1 MARKDVI
8 DGHRNEAGIAAALP
22 ILKQRFG
29 DRLQTGQSFRA
40 QHSHTTTYLPS
51 QLPDGV
57 VFVETS
63 VDVQEVVRICAAHRV
78 PIVAFGT
85 GSSLEGQVNAPSGGI
100 SVDFSRMNRIL
111 EVNAEDLDCTVEPGV
126 TREDLNTYLRDT
138 GLFFP
143 IDPGANASLGGMT
156 ATRAS
161 GTNAVRYGTMKD
173 NVLALTVVT
182 ANGEEIR
189 TAHRA
194 RKSSA
199 GYDLTR
205 LFVGSEGTLGLITSI
220 TLRLQG
226 IPAKIGGGVCAFPT
240 LEDACNAVITTI
252 QIGIPVARIELLDEM
267 QIRACNAYSK
277 LSYPERPTL
286 FVEFHGTDET
296 VALQSE
302 QFAEI
307 AAEFGADGFRFTAN
321 ADERA
326 QLWKAR
332 HNAYWASRALAPELA
347 ALSTDVCVPISR
359 LAECVAETQADIKA
373 HGFLAPI
380 VGHAGDGNFHVL
392 LLFDD
397 KDPKSVG
404 EAEAFLERL
413 NGRALFMEGTCTGEH
428 GIGQG
433 KISYLRQELAS
444 ALPVMRA
451 IKASLDPLDIFNP
464 GKIFRV

>member
-8 DGHRNEAGIAAALP
+8 DGKRNEEGIALALP
-22 ILKQRFG
+22 LLKQRFG
-29 DRLQTGQSFRA
+29 ERFQTGQSFRD

-51 QLPDGV
+51 QRPDGV
-57 VFVETS
+57 VFAES
-63 VDVQEVVRICAAHRV
+63 SEDVREVVRICATHRV
-78 PIVAFGT
+78 PVVPFGT
-85 GSSLEGQVNAPSGGI
+85 GSSLEGQVNAPCGGI
-100 SVDFSRMNRIL
+100 SIDFSRMNRIL
-111 EVNAEDLDCTVEPGV
+111 AVNAEDLDCTVEPGV

-143 IDPGANASLGGMT
+143 IDPGANASLGGMA

-182 ANGEEIR
+182 ADGEEIR
-189 TAHRA
+189 TAQRA

-205 LFVGSEGTLGLITSI
+205 LFVGSEGTLGVITSV

-226 IPAKIGGGVCAFPT
+226 IPAKISGGVVAFPT
-240 LEDACNAVITTI
+240 LEDACNAVIMTI
-252 QIGIPVARIELLDEM
+252 QMGIPVARIELLDEM

-277 LSYPERPTL
+277 LSYAERPTL
-286 FVEFHGTDET
+286 FVEFHGTEET
-296 VALQSE
+296 VALQAE
-302 QFAEI
+302 QFGEI
-307 AAEFGADGFRFTAN
+307 AAEFGGGEFAYTAN
-321 ADERA
+321 AEERN

-332 HNAYWASRALAPELA
+332 HNAYWASRALAPELS

-359 LAECVAETQADIKA
+359 LAECVAATQADIRE

-392 LLFDD
+392 LLFND
-397 KDPKSVG
+397 KDAADVEK
-404 EAEAFLERL
+404 AEAFLERL
-413 NGRALFMEGTCTGEH
+413 NGRALAMEGTCTGEH
-428 GIGQG
+428 GVGQG
-433 KISYLRQELAS
+433 KISYLEQELAS
-444 ALPVMRA
+444 ALPAMRA
-451 IKASLDPLDIFNP
+451 VKAGLDPDNIFNP
-464 GKIFRV
+464 GKIFRL